1 MFAYSNAMAFFHP
14 ADLLDSNGFG
24 LFLLVVVL
32 PIATI
37 IIVVKV
43 IANREIK

>member
-1 MFAYSNAMAFFHP
+1 MAFFHP

-24 LFLLVVVL
+24 LFFLVVVL
-32 PIATI
+32 SIVAI

-43 IANREIK
+43 IANRKIK